1 MKTVGDI
8 LRAKGSEIYSISPDA
23 TVYEALSRMAE
34 KNVGAMLVFE
44 GSDLIGLIS
53 ERDYSRKTIL
63 KGKFSKETAVR
74 EIMTT
79 EVISVHPDDDI
90 EECMELFT
98 DKRVRHLPVV
108 EEGKVV
114 GLVSIGDIVKSVI
127 DYKEF
132 IIEELENYIKGQR

>member
-1 MKTVGDI
+1 MRTVKDI
-8 LRAKGSEIYSISPDA
+8 LRVKGSKVYSISPDE
-23 TVYEALSRMAE
+23 TVYEALKRMADQ
-34 KNVGAMLVFE
+34 NLGALLVFE
-44 GSDLIGLIS
+44 GSDLVGLIS

-63 KGKFSKETAVR
+63 KGRLSKETAVR

-79 EVISVHPDDDI
+79 AVVTVHPDDDI

-98 DKRVRHLPVV
+98 DKHVRHLPVI
-108 EEGKVV
+108 EQEKVV
-114 GLVSIGDIVKSVI
+114 GIVSIGDIVKSII